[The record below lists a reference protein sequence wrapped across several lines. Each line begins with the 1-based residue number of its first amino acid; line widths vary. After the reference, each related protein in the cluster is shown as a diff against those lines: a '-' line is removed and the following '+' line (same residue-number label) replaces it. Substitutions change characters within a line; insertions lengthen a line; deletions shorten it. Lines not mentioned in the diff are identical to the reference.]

1 MMSRYKEVAKF
12 VFDYREHRNPLVRQ
26 SITALL
32 PRIAHFLRD
41 RFVSSYLQVRNDI
54 IVSFA
59 TSMPGSF
66 RVMCPA
72 HCIGEIW
79 CRVCRFM
86 NWCLMIENLI
96 TMFANFGCLVELGL
110 VV

>member
-41 RFVSSYLQVRNDI
+41 RFVSSYLQVRNNL
-54 IVSFA
+54 IVSI
-59 TSMPGSF
+59 MPGF
-66 RVMCPA
+66 
-72 HCIGEIW
+72 
-79 CRVCRFM
+79 CRV
-86 NWCLMIENLI
+86 IP
-96 TMFANFGCLVELGL
+96 LVHNIG
-110 VV
+110 